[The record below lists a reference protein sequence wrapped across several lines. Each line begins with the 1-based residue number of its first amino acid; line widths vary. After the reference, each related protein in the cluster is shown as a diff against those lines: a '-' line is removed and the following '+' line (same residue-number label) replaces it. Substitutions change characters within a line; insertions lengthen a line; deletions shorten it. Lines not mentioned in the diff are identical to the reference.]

1 MSSTSMIPGRFAV
14 EYELSQHDS
23 WPFRHKNLNF
33 TADLPEYDNIPD
45 SIGANTGFFAAK
57 P

>member
-1 MSSTSMIPGRFAV
+1 MSSTSMMPGRFAV

-45 SIGANTGFFAAK
+45 SIGANSGFFAAK